1 MSTKMR
7 KSYSL
12 KTRLDVIQ
20 EAENGTNYDTITAK
34 YGFSFT

>member
-7 KSYSL
+7 KSCSL

>member
-1 MSTKMR
+1 MSTKKR

-34 YGFSFT
+34 YDFSFT

>member
-1 MSTKMR
+1 MSTKKK

-34 YGFSFT
+34 YSFSFT